1 MPSGMDT
8 LLSARHSPKQKLPIF
23 CSVEGSVRRMRLV
36 HPSNTPS
43 PSAVT
48 PSGITIS
55 VRPPQ
60 LAKLPEI
67 YFSVSGSAI
76 VVRLLHSEKAPTID
90 SSLAGRRTLVS
101 SGQLLHTFFSR
112 VIVSGNDT
120 LTSDV

>member
-1 MPSGMDT
+1 MH
-8 LLSARHSPKQKLPIF
+8 LF
-23 CSVEGSVRRMRLV
+23 NV
-36 HPSNTPS
+36 PS
-43 PSAVT
+43 PSVVT

-55 VRPPQ
+55 VRAGQ
-60 LAKLPEI
+60 FSRLLEMD
-67 YFSVSGSAI
+67 FSVFGSAI
-76 VVRLLHSEKAPTID
+76 VVRLSHPVKALTSA